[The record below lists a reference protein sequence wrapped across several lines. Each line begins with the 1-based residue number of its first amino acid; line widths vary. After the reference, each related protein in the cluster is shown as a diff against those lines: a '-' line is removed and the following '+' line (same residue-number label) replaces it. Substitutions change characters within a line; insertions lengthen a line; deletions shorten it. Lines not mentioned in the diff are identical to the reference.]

1 MVKLARGPVWAV
13 LVLIAAFG
21 LLAAACTSGDT
32 TERASGRAEE
42 HGEADHGEEEEAS
55 LQELASRG
63 DRQLPIMVVR
73 EKIGESGEA
82 ERLGGPA
89 SEAYVDRALP
99 KKNITFKQVTR
110 AMNAAAA
117 IPSAQRA
124 SAALA
129 PLATSWQELGPVTP
143 TVPAIATYTDRETQ
157 NSGRVTAMAIAPTCV
172 PTDCRL
178 WVGAAGGGVWFA
190 PDGLAAA
197 PAWQPLDDGITSNS
211 IGSLAV
217 DPNNPNRVFAGT
229 GEPNGSG
236 DSEAG
241 VGLFVS
247 TNGGP
252 WTLVP
257 ASVAIA
263 KDRSIGS

>member
-1 MVKLARGPVWAV
+1 MSSLLRHR
-13 LVLIAAFG
+13 LFAAFV
-21 LLAAACTSGDT
+21 LAVTFSMLAAACTSGRVED
-32 TERASGRAEE
+32 RAEGE
-42 HGEADHGEEEEAS
+42 HGEEHEGEEGEI
-55 LQELASRG
+55 ELGDLAARG

-82 ERLGGPA
+82 ERFGGPGAGAYENRA
-89 SEAYVDRALP
+89 SPRATIAFNQV
-99 KKNITFKQVTR
+99 KKAI
-110 AMNAAAA
+110 AAASS
-117 IPSAQRA
+117 IPSTRVAA
-124 SAALA
+124 SA
-129 PLATSWQELGPVTP
+129 PLVASWQEQGPITP

-172 PTDCRL
+172 PGDCKI